1 MLDGA
6 AVYSQLRGNIVTRGN
21 VLISGSTNGAALSVE
36 TGTLTM
42 TGASAAENV
51 TIASGATQLNFLIF
65 MVASLLARGLRFF
78 LVAGLLY
85 WFGRPV
91 RDFIEQRL
99 GLVTTIFTLLLVG
112 GFIVIK
118 YLV

>member
-1 MLDGA
+1 LFELIGQPILNFYGFTESFNQFASRYNDYGA
-6 AVYSQLRGNIVTRGN
+6 WIVFIAGVTPFPYK
-21 VLISGSTNGAALSVE
+21 VI
-36 TGTLTM
+36 
-42 TGASAAENV
+42 
-51 TIASGATQLNFLIF
+51 TIASGATQLNFLVF

-99 GLVTTIFTLLLVG
+99 GLVTTIFTVLLVG